1 MGILT
6 VSQALNNED
15 RNSVFDFKNRII
27 NGAMVI
33 DQRNGGSSVTPASGT
48 DTFPV
53 DRFSIYS
60 TQANKTTAQQNQGNV
75 TRPVRFTNYLG
86 VTSSSAYSVVSTDLF
101 GVFQNI
107 EGYNTADLDWG
118 TVNAKTVTLSFW
130 VRSSLTG
137 TFGGAIL
144 NSAQTRSYPF
154 SYTINNANTWEYETI
169 TIPGDTTG
177 DWLTTTGRG
186 MTICW
191 SLGVGTNFI
200 GTVNTWAADN
210 NFAPTGATSIVG
222 TNGAT
227 FYITGVQLEAGKQE
241 TAFEYRPYG
250 AEVALCQ
257 RYCTKFGGV
266 STNDAFGS
274 GFSAGTSSYYF
285 VPFPVQMRTTP
296 TITLYGTASDIS
308 VTTVSVAAVCNGIP
322 SVIGTGVTST
332 VLQAG
337 HGTSITSGY
346 AVYIR
351 STSSSTF
358 ITFTAEL

>member
-1 MGILT
+1 MGIQT

-33 DQRNGGSSVTPASGT
+33 DQRNGGSSVTPASGA

-60 TQANKTTAQQNQGNV
+60 TQATKTTAQQNQGNV
-75 TRPVRFTNYLG
+75 ARPVRFTNYLG
-86 VTSSSAYSVVSTDLF
+86 VTSSSAYPVVSTDLF

-118 TVNAKTVTLSFW
+118 KTTAKTVTLSFW

-241 TAFEYRPYG
+241 TAFEYRPFG
-250 AEVALCQ
+250 TELALCQ
-257 RYCTKFGGV
+257 RYYQTY
-266 STNDAFGS
+266 
-274 GFSAGTSSYYF
+274 AGITVPF
-285 VPFPVQMRTTP
+285 QPTGNNGQNGWLMMPFPVVMRTAP
-296 TITLYGTASDIS
+296 SASA
-308 VTTVSVAAVCNGIP
+308 TTVSVRTQATSYAYTPIT
-322 SVIGTGVTST
+322 VINTLTTGLSEIY
-332 VLQAG
+332 
-337 HGTSITSGY
+337 GTSATAPGY
-346 AVYIR
+346 DSPSCFYF
-351 STSSSTF
+351 TTLNLSS
-358 ITFTAEL
+358 EL